1 MTGYMEKHPK
11 FGYLCEVV
19 FFTGDSLG
27 YVIIYVAAVN
37 VLCVNVF
44 LGCTMMFHIGIVVYR
59 NAFIT
64 QDDINGGRKK
74 WVQAI
79 QLSLNTTRPQ
89 CSRLS
94 DKDITDYFMMKI
106 DEFSATNRDQ
116 NARCKIAAQVTGL
129 QKPAKTTQDA
139 RKIWVLNEQVQFD
152 ADGVQCHDSPYIW
165 LGDICQKRKDLFLPD
180 KHGDY
185 AIADPR
191 KKSLASPMFS
201 AAPLS
206 QLLDALEANYGTNFP
221 GALLVLGG
229 YILAIHYES
238 LIDIYNKVP
247 ATLVYGEVQCGNSAI
262 TRAALST
269 MGVQQAN
276 FFSSMSDV
284 KTFAFSSQT
293 TLGMVLDD
301 PCDLKQ
307 VSNKLTHHFQKSVA
321 ATMSYEY
328 SPRTTFISSMNEPT
342 LKGLAKHL
350 R

>member
-1 MTGYMEKHPK
+1 
-11 FGYLCEVV
+11 
-19 FFTGDSLG
+19 
-27 YVIIYVAAVN
+27 
-37 VLCVNVF
+37 
-44 LGCTMMFHIGIVVYR
+44 
-59 NAFIT
+59 
-64 QDDINGGRKK
+64 
-74 WVQAI
+74 
-79 QLSLNTTRPQ
+79 
-89 CSRLS
+89 
-94 DKDITDYFMMKI
+94 MKI
-106 DEFSATNRDQ
+106 DEFSATNRDP
-116 NARCKIAAQVTGL
+116 NTRCKIAAQVTGL
-129 QKPAKTTQDA
+129 QKPTNTAQDA
-139 RKIWVLNEQVQFD
+139 RKIWVLNEKVQFD
-152 ADGVQCHDSPYIW
+152 EDGVQCHDSPYVW

-180 KHGDY
+180 KHGDC

-191 KKSLASPMFS
+191 KKSFASPIFS

-229 YILAIHYES
+229 YILAIHYEA
-238 LIDIYNKVP
+238 LINTYNKVP
-247 ATLVYGEVQCGNSAI
+247 ATLVYGEVQCGKSAI

-307 VSNKLTHHFQKSVA
+307 VSSKLTHHFQKSVA

-328 SPRTTFISSMNEPT
+328 SPRTTFITSMNEPT
-342 LKGLAKHL
+342 LKGLAKHSRYFCKL
-350 R
+350 DQYVVST